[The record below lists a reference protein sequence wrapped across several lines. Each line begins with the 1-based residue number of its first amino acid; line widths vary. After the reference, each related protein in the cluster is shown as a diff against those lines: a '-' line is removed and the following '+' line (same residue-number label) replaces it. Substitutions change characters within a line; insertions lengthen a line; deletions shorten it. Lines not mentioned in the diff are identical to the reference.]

1 MPRDELIDF
10 LAKTAVAL
18 HHSLPL
24 AVHEK
29 AMTYDEAQQIATEMC
44 NEIDRRLTRTPK
56 T

>member
-1 MPRDELIDF
+1 MPREELIAF

-18 HHSLPL
+18 HKSLPD
-24 AVHEK
+24 A

-56 T
+56 M